1 MPGASSVDAP
11 MPAQDAIPWMQFHE
25 DKRRGKDMAKNEQE
39 THMRCWAPPILTT
52 TASAFPL
59 PRVPSTYVGKSVP
72 GRYPVH
78 PGRYPSKIQSPRF
91 PSARQRPT
99 PAGLTKLS
107 RRRHPPGNPGITDNP
122 ASLRGGQL
130 AVSEEP
136 HPETSADAHHA
147 HPAILGRWA
156 RNRPSRRVQSTIW
169 PRRRAGRGIHLAG
182 RACFA
187 TVVGRQLA
195 ENAASTSPS
204 SGVRPR

>member
-1 MPGASSVDAP
+1 MLADELGLAV
-11 MPAQDAIPWMQFHE
+11 
-25 DKRRGKDMAKNEQE
+25 G
-39 THMRCWAPPILTT
+39 RCWAPPMLMT

-59 PRVPSTYVGKSVP
+59 PRVCRKVRPRPVP
-72 GRYPVH
+72 CTPRPV
-78 PGRYPSKIQSPRF
+78 PLQDAEPTLSF
-91 PSARQRPT
+91 RQRPT

-156 RNRPSRRVQSTIW
+156 RNRPSRRVQSTTW

-187 TVVGRQLA
+187 TVVG
-195 ENAASTSPS
+195 S
-204 SGVRPR
+204 SRRTPRPPHHPRACGHVDGHEPGSMGGRADLHAV